1 MLLILLISLF
11 FSYSHFSNFLVLIP
25 LGVLTFSFS
34 HTHTTNSLLSLLLI
48 LFSHSFS
55 LSNMELITDLDLMHS
70 FAYIIL
76 SFSISITHS
85 VHSTHSLFAFSV
97 HLLPFSHTPLLLR
110 CHSSSLLLSH
120 SSNSPSV
127 SFTHSYTYILSFIF
141 SSTLLLSHSSTSRH
155 TLSLSYTP
163 LLIFFS
169 PSQSQSPTLSILRT
183 LSVHSLF
190 PYFLFHTLLYINVFT
205 LFSYSLTPQLLDTLC
220 LVHTLLCS
228 YSSNPNVLLL
238 RCSYSVSLILSY
250 YTKSHPLL

>member
-55 LSNMELITDLDLMHS
+55 LLNMELITDLDLMHS

-127 SFTHSYTYILSFIF
+127 SFTHSYTYILSFVF
-141 SSTLLLSHSSTSRH
+141 SSTLSLSTLSLPLLPFSHTPLHLRWHYNFLLLSHSSKSRH
-155 TLSLSYTP
+155 TMSISNSYTLSLCTLCSLTP
-163 LLIFFS
+163 FFMHS
-169 PSQSQSPTLSILRT
+169 FTFTLSLFFSPTLS
-183 LSVHSLF
+183 HPLF
-190 PYFLFHTLLYINVFT
+190 STLFHTLL
-205 LFSYSLTPQLLDTLC
+205 
-220 LVHTLLCS
+220 CS
-228 YSSNPNVLLL
+228 
-238 RCSYSVSLILSY
+238 
-250 YTKSHPLL
+250 